1 MRGGVTVHQLL
12 HEYSADDREAFYAVI
27 KDNLEATKESGMPLL

>member
-12 HEYSADDREAFYAVI
+12 REYSADDREAFYAVI
-27 KDNLEATKESGMPLL
+27 KDNIETTKESGLPLL